1 MDAPAENTG
10 QEVLGS
16 IGLLVDRLNQQV
28 LGTVWL
34 ADNTK
39 AITCA
44 HLIVPY
50 ASFPEVLQVNFPAT
64 GITCGVKEMEFHPDF
79 DRWMAKRFAGQSQLI
94 PAFELIAQAQ
104 NVAAIKLVSSLKPL
118 GRDALPR
125 LSAAL
130 VLPPPQGETVVSGQ
144 AGRLELTSVL
154 QTLVNARN
162 FGTLV
167 LLDDRNRIV
176 ARLFLEDGKMT
187 HAQFRNSKNEEAIY
201 RLITSSDFEKF
212 QFYFTPQTQTEAQ
225 WCTFAPIEKNTTF
238 LLMEAYRRMEEL
250 NQMVE
255 QAGGLNMVAVRRA
268 ENINFDLLPEDWRPL
283 SAYVWNCVN
292 PEMSLGCLTRSLS
305 LDAYSI
311 IGALQVLC
319 GSGQIALEKRQPAT
333 AGSTLPLEMA
343 TDTHLAAGD
352 DLYALGIDPR
362 TNLPVIMR
370 GFVVEE
376 FWQGF
381 DQHQVSSISLPLELA
396 GAPLVKDGAVVGIH
410 CGPLVQEFGHYGEG
424 FEPQLMVAVQA
435 AQTVLGLNTPQTI
448 AHSGSYPPVKESAV
462 TANIAQTT
470 GEHTVETDRF
480 ATSTSGSHTP
490 ISARDRIETR
500 EINAPMQAITSLF
513 GSIKGAVDG
522 FKKVPPPPPGQFLQ
536 AQLLRQAISSNK
548 FSKVADNTEFQNGD
562 MVRFEVKAF
571 EDCFIYVLVKSASAT
586 QLPRIVYPYS
596 QQDDLSISKG
606 TAVTIPE
613 RSAPR
618 AGQGKQSLSG
628 VMIPGVQGIEEVYLL
643 ASRHS
648 LYEVFNTA
656 NIEQIVTDNLSGF
669 CAEVNHGHAITRP
682 AGAIFHGVVSETQI
696 FDPMEKINVLVLR
709 LSHQRP

>member
-1 MDAPAENTG
+1 MDAPADNTG

-34 ADNTK
+34 ADNSR

-44 HLIVPY
+44 HITVPY
-50 ASFPEVLQVNFPAT
+50 SNFPEALQVNFPAT
-64 GITCGVKEMEFHPDF
+64 GITCGVKEIEFHPDF
-79 DRWMAKRFAGQSQLI
+79 DRWMAKRFAGQTQLF
-94 PAFELIAQAQ
+94 PAFELISQAQ
-104 NVAAIKLVSSLKPL
+104 NVAALRLVNSLKPL
-118 GRDALPR
+118 DRDLLPR
-125 LSAAL
+125 ITAAL

-187 HAQFRNSKNEEAIY
+187 HAQFRNSRNEEAIY
-201 RLITSSDFEKF
+201 RLITSCEFEKF
-212 QFYFTPQTQTEAQ
+212 PFYFTPQTQTEAQ
-225 WCTFAPIEKNTTF
+225 WCTFPPIEKNTTF

-268 ENINFDLLPEDWRPL
+268 ETINFDLLPEDWRPL

-305 LDAYSI
+305 IDAYSA

-319 GSGQIALEKRQPAT
+319 GSGQIALETRQPAA
-333 AGSTLPLEMA
+333 AGATLPLEMA
-343 TDTHLAAGD
+343 DDSHLSAGD

-362 TNLPVIMR
+362 TNLPVIVR
-370 GFVVEE
+370 GFIVEE
-376 FWQGF
+376 FWQGL
-381 DQHQVSSISLPLELA
+381 DHHQVSSISLPLELA
-396 GAPLVKDGAVVGIH
+396 GAPVVKDGAVVGIH
-410 CGPLVQEFGHYGEG
+410 CGPLVQEIGHYGEG
-424 FEPQLMVAVQA
+424 FEPQLMVTVQV
-435 AQTVLGLNTPQTI
+435 AQTCLGLNTPQNI

-462 TANIAQTT
+462 STANMVQNIAEQTI
-470 GEHTVETDRF
+470 ETDRYG
-480 ATSTSGSHTP
+480 TPSGNHSP
-490 ISARDRIETR
+490 VRARERLETR
-500 EINAPMQAITSLF
+500 EINAPMQAFSSLF
-513 GSIKGAVDG
+513 GSIKGAVDN
-522 FKKVPPPPPGQFLQ
+522 FKKAPPPPPGQFLQ
-536 AQLLRQAISSNK
+536 ALLLRQAISSSK

-571 EDCFIYVLVKSASAT
+571 EDCFFYVLVKSASTT
-586 QLPRIVYPYS
+586 QAPRLVYPYS
-596 QQDDLSISKG
+596 QEDDLLISKG
-606 TAVTIPE
+606 TTLTLPE
-613 RSAPR
+613 RNVAR
-618 AGQGKQSLSG
+618 GGHGKQSLAG
-628 VMIPGVQGIEEVYLL
+628 IMIPGVQGQEEIYML

-648 LYEVFNTA
+648 LFEVFNTA
-656 NIEQIVTDNLSGF
+656 NVEQIVTDNLSGV
-669 CAEVNHGHAITRP
+669 CADVNQGAAITRP
-682 AGAIFHGVVSETQI
+682 AGAIFHGIASETQV

>member
-1 MDAPAENTG
+1 MEAPADNTG

-16 IGLLVDRLNQQV
+16 IGWLVDRTNQQV

-34 ADNTK
+34 ADNSK

-44 HLIVPY
+44 HLTVPY

-64 GITCGVKEMEFHPDF
+64 GITCGVREIEFHPDF

-94 PAFELIAQAQ
+94 PAFELIAQVQ
-104 NVAAIKLVSSLKPL
+104 NVAALKLSGSLKQL
-118 GRDALPR
+118 ERDFLPR
-125 LSAAL
+125 VTAQL
-130 VLPPPQGETVVSGQ
+130 VLPPPQGETLVSGQ

-162 FGTLV
+162 YGTLV

-201 RLITSSDFEKF
+201 RLITSSEFDRFP
-212 QFYFTPQTQTEAQ
+212 FYFTPQTQTAAE
-225 WCTFAPIEKNTTF
+225 WCNFAPIEKNTTF

-250 NQMVE
+250 NTMVE
-255 QAGGLNMVAVRRA
+255 QAGGFNMVAVRRA

-292 PEMSLGCLTRSLS
+292 PEMSLSCLTRSLS
-305 LDAYSI
+305 YDSYSV

-319 GSGQIALEKRQPAT
+319 GSGQIGLETRTPST
-333 AGSTLPLEMA
+333 AGASLPLEMA
-343 TDTHLAAGD
+343 EDSHLSAGD

-370 GFVVEE
+370 GFIVEE
-376 FWQGF
+376 FWQGI
-381 DQHQVSSISLPLELA
+381 DQHQVTSISLPLELA

-410 CGPLVQEFGHYGEG
+410 CGPLTQEFGHYGEG
-424 FEPQLMVAVQA
+424 FEPQLMLSVQAVQ
-435 AQTVLGLNTPQTI
+435 TCLGLNQPLAQ
-448 AHSGSYPPVKESAV
+448 SGAYPPVKEAAV
-462 TANIAQTT
+462 VTQTPAEQT
-470 GEHTVETDRF
+470 GEYSRYVTQ
-480 ATSTSGSHTP
+480 SGDHPAVRS
-490 ISARDRIETR
+490 RIETR
-500 EINAPMQAITSLF
+500 EINAPMQAFTSLF

-536 AQLLRQAISSNK
+536 AQMLRQTISSGK
-548 FSKVADNTEFQNGD
+548 FGRTPDNTEYQNGD
-562 MVRFEVKAF
+562 TVRFEVKCF
-571 EDCFIYVLVKSASAT
+571 EDCFVYVLVKSASPTLA
-586 QLPRIVYPYS
+586 PRIVYPYS
-596 QQDDLSISKG
+596 QDDDVLLSKG
-606 TAVTIPE
+606 TAFTVPE
-613 RSAPR
+613 RNVVWAH
-618 AGQGKQSLSG
+618 AGSGKQSLAG
-628 VMIPGVQGIEEVYLL
+628 VMIPGVAGHEEVYML
-643 ASRHS
+643 ACRNS
-648 LYEVFNTA
+648 LFQALNVA
-656 NIEQIVTDNLSGF
+656 NSEQVITENLSGI
-669 CAEVNHGHAITRP
+669 CADVIHGSAITRP
-682 AGAIFHGVVSETQI
+682 AGAVFHGMVSETQV

>member
-1 MDAPAENTG
+1 VDAPADTTG

-16 IGLLVDRLNQQV
+16 IGLLIDRLNQQV

-34 ADNTK
+34 ADNSK

-44 HLIVPY
+44 HLTVPY
-50 ASFPEVLQVNFPAT
+50 ANIPEALQVNFPAT
-64 GITCGVKEMEFHPDF
+64 GITCGVKEIEFHPDF
-79 DRWMAKRFAGQSQLI
+79 DRWMVKRFAGQTQLF
-94 PAFELIAQAQ
+94 PAFELISQPQ
-104 NVAAIKLVSSLKPL
+104 NVACLRLVNSLKQL
-118 GRDALPR
+118 DRDLLPR
-125 LSAAL
+125 LTAAL

-167 LLDDRNRIV
+167 LLDDRNRII

-201 RLITSSDFEKF
+201 RLITSSEFEKF
-212 QFYFTPQTQTEAQ
+212 PFYFTPQTQTEAG
-225 WCTFAPIEKNTTF
+225 WCTFPPIEKNTTF

-255 QAGGLNMVAVRRA
+255 QAGGLSMVAVRRA

-283 SAYVWNCVN
+283 AAYVWNCVN

-305 LDAYSI
+305 IDAYSA

-319 GSGQIALEKRQPAT
+319 GSGQIALEKREPAT
-333 AGSTLPLEMA
+333 AGASLPLEMA
-343 TDTHLAAGD
+343 TDSHLSSGD

-370 GFVVEE
+370 GFIVEE
-376 FWQGF
+376 FWQGM

-424 FEPQLMVAVQA
+424 FEPQLMMTVQA
-435 AQTVLGLNTPQTI
+435 AQTCLGQNTPQTI

-462 TANIAQTT
+462 TANALQMAEQTL
-470 GEHTVETDRF
+470 ETDRLG
-480 ATSTSGSHTP
+480 TPSGSHSP
-490 ISARDRIETR
+490 VRARERMETR
-500 EINAPMQAITSLF
+500 EINAPMQAFSSLF

-522 FKKVPPPPPGQFLQ
+522 LKKAPPPPPGQFLQ
-536 AQLLRQAISSNK
+536 SQSLRQAISSNK
-548 FSKVADNTEFQNGD
+548 FSKVADNAEFQNGD
-562 MVRFEVKAF
+562 LVRFEVKAF
-571 EDCFIYVLVKSASAT
+571 EDCFVYVLVKSASTT
-586 QLPRIVYPYS
+586 QAPRLIYPYS
-596 QQDDLSISKG
+596 QDDDSQISKG
-606 TAVTIPE
+606 SVLTIPE
-613 RSAPR
+613 RNAAR
-618 AGQGKQSLSG
+618 AGHGKQQMAG
-628 VMIPGVQGIEEVYLL
+628 VMIPGVQGQEEVYML

-648 LYEVFNTA
+648 LLEAFNTP
-656 NIEQIVTDNLSGF
+656 NVEQIVTDNLSGV
-669 CAEVNHGHAITRP
+669 CADVNHGASITRP
-682 AGAIFHGVVSETQI
+682 AGAIFHGLASETQI